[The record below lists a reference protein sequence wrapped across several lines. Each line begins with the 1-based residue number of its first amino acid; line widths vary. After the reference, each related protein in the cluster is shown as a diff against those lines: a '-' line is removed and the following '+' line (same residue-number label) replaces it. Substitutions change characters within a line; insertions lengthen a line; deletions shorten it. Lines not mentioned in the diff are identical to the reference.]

1 MCNEK
6 IRKYQGDTIYYRI
19 ENPDKARHKI
29 LLATAVSEIG
39 LNVRA
44 AMKYMRKNPLIIF
57 LLVSTATLLI
67 SGCATKT
74 KSVENLLNQPTT
86 EISVFHQSRK
96 YVKAGIT
103 VVYLTGTPYEIGLA
117 HGKLCKKEIMEAN
130 RPFFEIYE
138 KLSYNSQN
146 QWLKVSKNLEKQI
159 PMEYREEMRG
169 ISDGSEIKYDK
180 ILFLNTLTTISM
192 GNKCFAFAFKENNS
206 RIVTVRQ
213 IDDDTKSQ
221 LYKDMIL
228 YIIKPQKG
236 YGFAAILNPG
246 WVDGESGINENGIT
260 VSQNNIGIRQTEW
273 NVMPIT
279 QLSRYMLQYSRTI
292 DDAEQLLEKQEAFPA
307 RLLFVS
313 SKESASIFEIA
324 NKEKARID
332 MENGFLSLANH
343 ACLIPSKNVRK
354 SSTRRLEFGNQ
365 FLDENSEDMDMKKAI
380 ELVRSSKITWRW
392 VPSVQ
397 NRQSFIFSPTDL
409 DFWIAIPPD
418 SNYTPASYGPYIG
431 FNLRHELYGT
441 GHEANPKS
449 FPAH

>member
-39 LNVRA
+39 LNLRA

-117 HGKLCKKEIMEAN
+117 HGKLFKKEIMEAN
-130 RPFFEIYE
+130 RSFLWIYE

-236 YGFAAILNPG
+236 YSFAAILNPG
-246 WVDGESGINENGIT
+246 WVDGETGMNEHGVT
-260 VSQNNIGIRQTEW
+260 VSQNNIGIKQTEW
-273 NVMPIT
+273 DLMPIT
-279 QLSRYMLQYSRTI
+279 HLSRYMLQYARNI
-292 DDAEQLLEKQEAFPA
+292 DEAEQILDKQEAYPA

-313 SKESASIFEIA
+313 SKKGASIFEIA

-332 MENGFLSLANH
+332 MKNEPLTLANH
-343 ACLIPSKNVRK
+343 ACVIASRIIRK
-354 SSTRRLEFGNQ
+354 SSTRRINYANQ
-365 FLDENSEDMDMKKAI
+365 FLNENSEDMNIHNAI

-392 VPSVQ
+392 VPGVH
-397 NRQSFIFSPTDL
+397 NYQSFIFSPSDL

-418 SNYTPASYGPYIG
+418 TNSVPASYGPYIG
-431 FNLRHELYGT
+431 FNLRHELYDSGD
-441 GHEANPKS
+441 EANPKS
-449 FPAH
+449 LPAH

>member
-1 MCNEK
+1 MYNVR
-6 IRKYQGDTIYYRI
+6 IRKNQVDTII
-19 ENPDKARHKI
+19 
-29 LLATAVSEIG
+29 S
-39 LNVRA
+39 LNLRA
-44 AMKYMRKNPLIIF
+44 GMKYIKKNQLILF
-57 LLVSTATLLI
+57 LLVSTAGLVI

-74 KSVENLLNQPTT
+74 KSVENLLNQPTA

-117 HGKLCKKEIMEAN
+117 HGKLAKNEILAAN
-130 RPFFEIYE
+130 RPFFDIYE
-138 KLSYNSQN
+138 KVSLDPQSK
-146 QWLKVSKNLEKQI
+146 WLKVSKKLEKHI
-159 PMEYREEMRG
+159 PKEYLEEMRG
-169 ISDGSEIKYDK
+169 IADGAEIEYDK

-192 GNKCFAFAFKENNS
+192 YNKCFAFSYRDTNS
-206 RIVTVRQ
+206 KIVTVRQ
-213 IDDDTKSQ
+213 IDDDTESS
-221 LYKDMIL
+221 LYKNIIL
-228 YIIKPQKG
+228 YIIKPEKG

-260 VSQNNIGIRQTEW
+260 VSQNNINIRQTEW
-273 NVMPIT
+273 DIMPIT

-292 DDAEQLLEKQEAFPA
+292 DDAEQLLERQEAFPA

-343 ACLIPSKNVRK
+343 ASLIPSKNVQS
-354 SSTRRLEFGNQ
+354 SSTRRLNFGNE
-365 FLDENSEDMDMKKAI
+365 FLDENFKEMDKYKAL
-380 ELVRSSKITWRW
+380 ELVRSSRISWRW
-392 VPSVQ
+392 FLGVH
-397 NRQSFIFSPTDL
+397 NRQSFIFSPSDL

-431 FNLRHELYGT
+431 FNLRHELYGS
-441 GHEANPKS
+441 GYEANPKS
-449 FPAH
+449 FPAY